1 MNSIITAKGN
11 CVSAEKTDM
20 SPIPDFSEI
29 HQKEHSLSSEPKQKK
44 RLSSKRRISYYEVP
58 PRTIGERIRWE
69 RQKLGLTQKQ
79 LSKKL
84 GISPSYLGALER
96 GSRPVSA
103 SISSRIHHFL
113 NISYDYLLEGQGL
126 PPSMLPQIAR
136 ETGPGSL
143 YDEMEHILKTC
154 TQEELEACCSLIK
167 THLMSM
173 RRQQYALHRDGRSAT
188 KNSTPERK
196 TAKRSETH

>member
-1 MNSIITAKGN
+1 MNSIITAKGD
-11 CVSAEKTDM
+11 CIPAERPGMAPT
-20 SPIPDFSEI
+20 PDFSESSP
-29 HQKEHSLSSEPKQKK
+29 KEHSAPSETKHKK
-44 RLSSKRRISYYEVP
+44 RFSPKKRISYYEIP

-79 LSKKL
+79 LSGKL

-173 RRQQYALHRDGRSAT
+173 RRQQYALQRDGRAGT
-188 KNSTPERK
+188 KNNAQEQK
-196 TAKRSETH
+196 TTKRSETH